1 MAQRIH
7 AGVFALIEV
16 LEPSAIAL
24 NLIEVDPATATRH
37 GSTHGKVNT
46 PTPPRVVIVGAGFG
60 GLNAAQTLANS
71 PVQITVIDRQNF
83 HTFQP
88 LLYQVATAGLSPGE
102 IAAPI
107 RSILRSHKN
116 IEVLMAE
123 VTGFDLDRRT
133 VQTPDF
139 DIPYDY
145 LIVAAG
151 AGHSYF
157 GHDEWEPYA
166 PGLKTIEDALEIR
179 RRVLLAFEL
188 EERQAAAG
196 GATVPLN
203 FVVVGGGPTGVE
215 LAGTLAEIARHALA
229 HEFRSIDPARTH
241 ILLIEGG
248 PRILPAYAE
257 DLSRSAQEQ
266 LNRLGVEVRTSTI
279 VTQIEPGAVF
289 VGNTPLPATVIL
301 WAAGVAASPLGKNL
315 GSETDRAG
323 RVLVHS
329 DLSIPDHPEVF
340 VIGDLAAAKDEHG
353 KMLPGVAPVAIQ
365 QGRFVANLIRKELES
380 RRDVHPKNAPGPLL
394 ADFARS
400 GDFDSIPKREPGAR
414 SFASVAKEPA
424 LSERSESKGGDV
436 DFRRELQ
443 RPAFHYWDKGS
454 LATIGRA
461 AAVAEFGRIHI
472 SGFIAWLAWLFVHIL
487 FLIGFR
493 NRLIVFIQWAW
504 SYVTYERGARLITG
518 STTLPGWKPT
528 PEVRSPA
535 STTDSPPKKF
545 TRA

>member
-1 MAQRIH
+1 MTSNPI
-7 AGVFALIEV
+7 
-16 LEPSAIAL
+16 
-24 NLIEVDPATATRH
+24 
-37 GSTHGKVNT
+37 
-46 PTPPRVVIVGAGFG
+46 PRVVIVGAGFG
-60 GLNAAQTLANS
+60 GLNAAQALAKS
-71 PVQITVIDRQNF
+71 PAQITVIDRANY

-107 RSILRSHKN
+107 RSILRSQKN
-116 IEVLMAE
+116 VQVLMAE
-123 VTGFDLDRRT
+123 VTGFDLERR
-133 VQTPDF
+133 VVKTPEA

-157 GHDEWEPYA
+157 GHDDWEPYA

-196 GATVPLN
+196 KTATPLN
-203 FVVVGGGPTGVE
+203 FVVVGAGPTGVE
-215 LAGTLAEIARHALA
+215 LAGTLAEICRHALT

-241 ILLIEGG
+241 ILLLEGG
-248 PRILPAYAE
+248 PRVLPAYAE

-266 LNRLGVEVRTSTI
+266 LSRLGVEVRTSTT
-279 VTQIEPGAVF
+279 VTQIEPGAVHA
-289 VGNTPLPATVIL
+289 GNTRLPATVIL

-315 GSETDRAG
+315 GAPIDRAG
-323 RVLVHS
+323 RVLVQP
-329 DLSIPDHPEVF
+329 DLSVAGHPEVF
-340 VIGDLAAAKDEHG
+340 VIGDLAALKDEHG

-365 QGRFVANLIRKELES
+365 QGRFVAKVIRAELES
-380 RRDVHPKNAPGPLL
+380 HANPGAPP
-394 ADFARS
+394 FSRS
-400 GDFDSIPKREPGAR
+400 SREGGDFD
-414 SFASVAKEPA
+414 
-424 LSERSESKGGDV
+424 
-436 DFRRELQ
+436 
-443 RPAFHYWDKGS
+443 FHYWDKGS

-493 NRLIVFIQWAW
+493 NRLLVFIQWAW

-518 STTLPGWKPT
+518 STYLPGWTADPHGSAVAAEHAPQEIHT
-528 PEVRSPA
+528 GPA
-535 STTDSPPKKF
+535 K
-545 TRA
+545 